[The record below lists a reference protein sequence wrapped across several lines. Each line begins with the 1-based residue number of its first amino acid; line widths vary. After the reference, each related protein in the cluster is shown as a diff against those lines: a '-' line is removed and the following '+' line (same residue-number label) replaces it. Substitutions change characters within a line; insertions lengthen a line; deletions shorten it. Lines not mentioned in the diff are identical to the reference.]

1 VLAMD
6 LSDAYAV
13 LGCGRTG
20 VSSCAAEGV
29 RGRNWGARVAA
40 GVVVAMGFRA
50 HRRHHHRR
58 HSSPVVNAMVIFY
71 LGTDALA
78 AAVEFIKQ
86 FREPEALREA
96 KALQA
101 RTGPSP

>member
-1 VLAMD
+1 MRGRGGEGEE
-6 LSDAYAV
+6 
-13 LGCGRTG
+13 LGCQGG
-20 VSSCAAEGV
+20 GGGSCGD
-29 RGRNWGARVAA
+29 
-40 GVVVAMGFRA
+40 GFRA

-71 LGTDALA
+71 LGTDALEVE
-78 AAVEFIKQ
+78 VEFIKQ
-86 FREPEALREA
+86 LREAEALCDA